1 MNELHD
7 DVDIN
12 KLYLKKELLNKINEI
27 KIGRKIFEQQQ
38 VINNLENFYKS
49 IEEVH
54 NFFGDYT
61 KMVFV
66 PKSKAKHGTGL
77 KILTPKKMLH
87 RLGMALAQAKAGNYL
102 VSNLVFTI
110 HGKT

>member
-1 MNELHD
+1 
-7 DVDIN
+7 
-12 KLYLKKELLNKINEI
+12 
-27 KIGRKIFEQQQ
+27 
-38 VINNLENFYKS
+38 
-49 IEEVH
+49 
-54 NFFGDYT
+54 
-61 KMVFV
+61 MVFV

>member
-61 KMVFV
+61 KMVNFC
-66 PKSKAKHGTGL
+66 T
-77 KILTPKKMLH
+77 
-87 RLGMALAQAKAGNYL
+87 
-102 VSNLVFTI
+102 
-110 HGKT
+110 